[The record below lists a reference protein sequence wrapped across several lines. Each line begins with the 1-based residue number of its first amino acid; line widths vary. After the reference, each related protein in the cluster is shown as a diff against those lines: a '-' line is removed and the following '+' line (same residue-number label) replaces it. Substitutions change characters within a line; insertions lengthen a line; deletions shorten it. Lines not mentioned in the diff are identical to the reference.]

1 MSDPLSEE
9 TKANIVDLKVI
20 VIVLGQTS
28 EHVKLISYD
37 RSSLHYDALFQVR
50 RPLFEFSLSPPK
62 VSQQSMS
69 NAATVLIQPGWQM
82 LGNRRARKVRVFYER
97 NDPQHTLFCC
107 KTLYCPDLR
116 VF

>member
-50 RPLFEFSLSPPK
+50 RPLL
-62 VSQQSMS
+62 
-69 NAATVLIQPGWQM
+69 
-82 LGNRRARKVRVFYER
+82 
-97 NDPQHTLFCC
+97 
-107 KTLYCPDLR
+107 
-116 VF
+116 